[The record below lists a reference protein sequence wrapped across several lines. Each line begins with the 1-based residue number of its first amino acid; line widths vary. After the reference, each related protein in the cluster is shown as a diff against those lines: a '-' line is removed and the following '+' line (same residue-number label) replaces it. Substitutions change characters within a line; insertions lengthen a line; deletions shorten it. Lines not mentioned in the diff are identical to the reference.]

1 MQRPTLEEMTR
12 CLTLRP
18 EDKDMP
24 PSKVWLH
31 VTGKHDTGILLEVN
45 GHTVGWLSAFEIGR
59 IALMLS
65 KNVQ

>member
-1 MQRPTLEEMTR
+1 MQRPTLEEMTAA
-12 CLTLRP
+12 LTLRP
-18 EDKDMP
+18 NERNAP
-24 PSKVWLH
+24 PTKVWLH
-31 VTGKHDTGILLEVN
+31 VTGKNDTGILLEVN